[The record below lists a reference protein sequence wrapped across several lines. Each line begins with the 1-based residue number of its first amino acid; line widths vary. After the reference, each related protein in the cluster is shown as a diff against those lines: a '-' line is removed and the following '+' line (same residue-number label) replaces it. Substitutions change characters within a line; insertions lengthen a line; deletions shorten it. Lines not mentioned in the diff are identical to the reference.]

1 VQERD
6 LRKLVIRYN
15 DNWKKVTY
23 DTIVNGRIEYGMPK
37 WGGILPEKEIEDI
50 IRFLDEQVVKK

>member
-1 VQERD
+1 
-6 LRKLVIRYN
+6 
-15 DNWKKVTY
+15 
-23 DTIVNGRIEYGMPK
+23 MPK